1 MTQDAM
7 RGFVRAFCNALSTRD
22 IALIEP
28 FLHDEIEWTA
38 FGPIDLFPFFGQRR
52 GKDAVLKMCAEIAA
66 TLELRRCDKETTL
79 YDGDSAAILLK
90 LTAAHP
96 KTGRVITFRLAQ
108 FARFADGKLIAL
120 KAVFDTFDAA
130 EQALGR
136 AIDLSA
142 VA

>member
-1 MTQDAM
+1 MTDHAM
-7 RGFVRAFCNALSTRD
+7 RGFVRAFCNGLSTRD
-22 IALIEP
+22 IGLIEP
-28 FLHDEIEWTA
+28 FLHDDIDWTV

-52 GKDAVLKMCAEIAA
+52 GKAAVLSMCAEIATA
-66 TLELRRCDKETTL
+66 FTLSKCDKETTL
-79 YDGDSAAILLK
+79 FDGDNAAALMK
-90 LTAAHP
+90 LAARDER
-96 KTGRVITFRLAQ
+96 GRTLSFRVAL
-108 FARFADGKLIAL
+108 FAAFRGGQLTSL

>member
-1 MTQDAM
+1 MTDHAM

-28 FLHDEIEWTA
+28 FLHEDIEWTV
-38 FGPIDLFPFFGQRR
+38 FGPVDLFPFFGQRR
-52 GKDAVLKMCAEIAA
+52 GKAAVLSMCAEIAA
-66 TLELRRCDKETTL
+66 AFELTKCDKETTL
-79 YDGDSAAILLK
+79 YDGDNAAALVK
-90 LTAAHP
+90 LAARDAR
-96 KTGRVITFRLAQ
+96 GRTLSFRLAQ
-108 FARFADGKLIAL
+108 FARFQDGKLVSL

-136 AIDLSA
+136 PIDLSQ

>member
-1 MTQDAM
+1 MTDHAM
-7 RGFVRAFCNALSTRD
+7 RGFVRAFCNGLSTRD

-28 FLHDEIEWTA
+28 FLHEEVEWTV

-52 GKDAVLKMCAEIAA
+52 GKAAVLAMCEEIATA
-66 TLELRRCDKETTL
+66 FTLSKCDKETTL
-79 YDGDSAAILLK
+79 YDGDSAASLLK
-90 LTAAHP
+90 LAARDAR
-96 KTGRVITFRLAQ
+96 GRTLSFRIAAFSTFR
-108 FARFADGKLIAL
+108 DGQLVAL

-136 AIDLSA
+136 PIDLSA